1 MKFNNNPDK
10 EISRTAPKH
19 RVFCPSANRQKLLFE
34 TERKALNFIRYNGD
48 AIEKENGYRPI
59 RAYYCAC
66 CGGYHTTSQRHNTL
80 TEQQLDAIV
89 ERGESDSIELKL
101 SAIARNTERRIEDVL
116 NVSFTTDDDM
126 NNAFSTINGARSGI
140 DGYLKLA
147 SHLNSTEH
155 VSNVETL
162 RNKLKKNLADVITTL
177 RDNISSNIESENFYE
192 AGRYNRY
199 TYRMVAMLTYIDSDG
214 VYKEFINET
223 NEYTHSMVSII
234 KENGGEYREDKG
246 SKVEHYL
253 GKIQK
258 YMDLLDMQME
268 NKLYVEASK
277 SIHFS
282 LKYIKKIVGDADGDV
297 LKPIVDKLYE
307 TKQTLLEV
315 APQSDFCYQKTSN

>member
-48 AIEKENGYRPI
+48 VIEKESGYRPI

-101 SAIARNTERRIEDVL
+101 SAIARNTERRIDDVL

-126 NNAFSTINGARSGI
+126 NDAFSTINGARSGI

-147 SHLNSTEH
+147 SHLNSSEH
-155 VSNVETL
+155 VSNVETF
-162 RNKLKKNLADVITTL
+162 RNKLKKNLADVITIL

-199 TYRMVAMLTYIDSDG
+199 TYRMVAMLTYIDTD
-214 VYKEFINET
+214 
-223 NEYTHSMVSII
+223 
-234 KENGGEYREDKG
+234 
-246 SKVEHYL
+246 
-253 GKIQK
+253 
-258 YMDLLDMQME
+258 
-268 NKLYVEASK
+268 
-277 SIHFS
+277 
-282 LKYIKKIVGDADGDV
+282 DV
-297 LKPIVDKLYE
+297 
-307 TKQTLLEV
+307 
-315 APQSDFCYQKTSN
+315 

>member
-10 EISRTAPKH
+10 EISRTSPKH

-48 AIEKENGYRPI
+48 VIEKESGYRPI
-59 RAYYCAC
+59 RAYYCTC

-89 ERGESDSIELKL
+89 ERGESDSVELKL
-101 SAIARNTERRIEDVL
+101 SAIARNTERRVEEVTKI
-116 NVSFTTDDDM
+116 SFTTDDDM
-126 NNAFSTINGARSGI
+126 NDAFSVINGARSGI

-147 SHLNSTEH
+147 SHLKSDEH

-162 RNKLKKNLADVITTL
+162 RTKLKKNLVDVITTL
-177 RDNISSNIESENFYE
+177 RANINSNIESENFYE

-199 TYRMVAMLTYIDSDG
+199 THRMVAMLTYIDEEG
-214 VYKEFINET
+214 VYKDFINET
-223 NEYTHSMVSII
+223 NEYTQSMVSVIKVNGGDY
-234 KENGGEYREDKG
+234 KENKD

-253 GKIQK
+253 GKIQR
-258 YMDLLDMQME
+258 YVDLLDMQME

-282 LKYIKKIVGDADGDV
+282 LKYIKKIIGDV
-297 LKPIVDKLYE
+297 DDDMLKPIVDKLYE
-307 TKQTLLEV
+307 AKQRLLEV
-315 APQSDFCYQKTSN
+315 ALYSDLGYQQASN